1 MNMSWKL
8 NLWFSAVTICC
19 GLTLASPT
27 TEKYSSA
34 LLGEKECLEGPA
46 YWCQNFTT
54 ARQCNANQHCIRTVW
69 EHQVLPPDNGEICDT
84 CKKMVAEAR
93 EELKSNET
101 QENLK
106 LVLEGSCLIL
116 IPIKP
121 LAHECVKLVDQ
132 AIPQLIE
139 ALSSQMDPQMVCS
152 VAGLCNSAHI
162 DRMLADYKLQAN
174 AGKNL
179 KLDCNNCEVVAGM
192 AEKNFRSSSRDHVLN
207 AMLEM
212 CGSMGSF
219 SDSCA
224 TMAIVHFNTLYE
236 TLAERLYPGGVC
248 HMAGVCHEKYHNH
261 TKALEVRVMPQLE
274 GDMPCELCEQLVQHL
289 RDILVANT
297 TKKEFEQVL
306 LGICGQTKNFKKECV
321 DMVET
326 YYPVVY
332 AFLTE
337 EMDGKVLCTEIG
349 ICPKSTSAVHPLYP
363 LVPAH
368 VADSLNKQPSGLHRV
383 PLVNS
388 GVSVH
393 VGSHPLQVSEAQL
406 PLDSLVLVPGD
417 KNLCQMCEYFLHFL
431 QNELTNPINEQVL
444 IKKAELACDDLPD
457 KFSPLCRSFVDTYA
471 TAVIALLAQDIDPSQ
486 VCPNIGVCPGFSDS
500 QVECEPCKT
509 TTLQLVN
516 NVGTNTTETN
526 INKELMMLCLSLPF
540 EESRHCSRV
549 VASHHEDLTDMVLAE
564 FTNDEMCFYMK
575 YCTATP
581 SPQATNLIGGDV
593 ATNEIPQTWVDE
605 KLDSDVCVMCEFVL
619 KTLEKDLQDKKT
631 EAEIREA
638 VEHVCLVMPSTV
650 RPKCKTFVDQYSDL
664 IVTLLAQSVD
674 PKQICQML
682 GLCTSGTGLDYVR
695 KSVTKCVVCESL
707 MGALQGVIED
717 SDVEKDLN
725 WQMEEAC
732 LHLPQSM
739 RGECQD
745 IVRQMAPQIEAII
758 GEVPIGMLVCRRLQL
773 CGHGQT
779 VDMISA
785 DSCRE
790 GPGYWCQSTM
800 HAAICQKIEHCQ
812 KNVWQSDKPNK
823 KKLSHVKKFVY

>member
-1 MNMSWKL
+1 MIWKL
-8 NLWFSAVTICC
+8 NLWISSLIFCGITSAIPADKFS
-19 GLTLASPT
+19 
-27 TEKYSSA
+27 SS
-34 LLGEKECLEGPA
+34 LLGDKECLDGPS

-139 ALSSQMDPQMVCS
+139 ALSSQMDPQVVCS
-152 VAGLCNSAHI
+152 VAGLCNSRHI
-162 DRMLADYKLQAN
+162 DRMLANYKLQTN
-174 AGKNL
+174 AAKSL
-179 KLDCNNCEVVAGM
+179 KLNCDNCEVVAGM
-192 AEKNFRSSSRDHVLN
+192 AEKNFRSASRDQVLN

-219 SDSCA
+219 SDSCSA
-224 TMAIVHFNTLYE
+224 MIIVNFNKLYE
-236 TLAERLYPGGVC
+236 NLAERLYPGGVC
-248 HMAGVCHEKYHNH
+248 HMAGVCSERYHNH
-261 TKALEVRVMPQLE
+261 TKAVEVKEMPQLE

-289 RDILVANT
+289 RDIMIANT
-297 TKKEFEQVL
+297 TEREFEQVL
-306 LGICGQTKNFKKECV
+306 LGICGQTRSFKKECV
-321 DMVET
+321 DLVET
-326 YYPVVY
+326 YYPVIY
-332 AFLTE
+332 AFLSE
-337 EMDGKVLCTEIG
+337 ELDGKVLCTEIG
-349 ICPKSTSAVHPLYP
+349 ICPKTASSIHPLYP
-363 LVPAH
+363 LLPAH
-368 VADSLNKQPSGLHRV
+368 VAESLQKESSGLHRV
-383 PLVNS
+383 SVTTS

-393 VGSHPLQVSEAQL
+393 AGMHSLQVSEAQL

-444 IKKAELACDDLPD
+444 IKKAEQACNELPD
-457 KFSPLCRSFVDTYA
+457 KYAPLCRSFVDTYA
-471 TAVIALLAQDIDPSQ
+471 SAVIALLAQDIDPSQ

-509 TTLQLVN
+509 TALNLVN
-516 NVGTNTTETN
+516 SVGSNTSEAN
-526 INKELMMLCLSLPF
+526 INKELMTLCLSLPF

-549 VASHHEDLTDMVLAE
+549 VASHHEELTDMVLAE
-564 FTNDEMCFYMK
+564 FTSDEMCFYMK
-575 YCTATP
+575 YCTPTP
-581 SPQATNLIGGDV
+581 SAVVTLSGGDV
-593 ATNEIPQTWVDE
+593 ETNEIPQTWADE
-605 KLDSDVCVMCEFVL
+605 RHDSDICVMCEFVL

-638 VEHVCLVMPSTV
+638 VEHVCFVMPSTV
-650 RPKCKTFVDQYSDL
+650 RPKCKRFVDQYSDL
-664 IVTLLAQSVD
+664 IVTLLAQSIE

-682 GLCTSGTGLDYVR
+682 GVCSSSTGLDYVR
-695 KSVTKCVVCESL
+695 KSVNKCVVCESL
-707 MGALQGVIED
+707 MGALQGVMED
-717 SDVEKDLN
+717 SDIQRDLN
-725 WQMEEAC
+725 WQLEKAC
-732 LHLPQSM
+732 LNLPHSM
-739 RGECQD
+739 RRECQD

-758 GEVPIGMLVCRRLQL
+758 AEVPVGMLVCRRLHI

-779 VDMISA
+779 VDLISV
-785 DSCRE
+785 DNCSK
-790 GPGYWCQSTM
+790 GPGYWCQSSM

-812 KNVWQSDKPNK
+812 KNVWLSEKPSK
-823 KKLSHVKKFVY
+823 KNFSHTKKFIF